1 MPKYRLATNFIVTIL
16 VMSWLGLH
24 AAPQQSVA
32 AWTVQFSSPS
42 GFYQQA
48 VEVRL
53 SAPKGCEIYFT
64 YDGAWPSRKA
74 HRYTQPFLLRQSRVI
89 RAVAYRGKQA
99 GPCSGASY
107 LINEPASSLPIVSI
121 GLGSG
126 TLFDPQKGLFT
137 RGSRREVVGHID
149 FFDHEGKN
157 YFNGLIGFRLFGG
170 ISRMWPQ
177 KSLALVARKAYGQ
190 KRITYPIFGKHG
202 PERFKHLVLRNGGS
216 DWGRAQFRDGLI
228 TSIAAK
234 WEVDVQAYQPAH
246 VYINGKYWGM
256 YDLREKINR
265 FFLNDHHNIDKDSI
279 DLLEHYWTRRC
290 GSRRKWVQ
298 LLNFVETHDL
308 SQAENYA
315 WVLGEM
321 DIMSFIDHQIAQ
333 IYFDNRDAGGNIRYW
348 RPQTPDGRWRWILF
362 DTDFGMGLH
371 DPQAYA
377 FNSLAF
383 HTAANGPKWPNPP
396 WSTLFLRKLLANS
409 HFKRAFLNRF
419 ADRLNTDLRAE
430 KVVAKVDSIAQML
443 APEMPRHQQ
452 RWHISPKTWARQVA
466 TVRQFAQERPYHMQQ
481 HLMQF
486 FNTGQPKN
494 LEIEASEGGQV
505 LLNDNLQVSER
516 FRGTYFANLPL
527 RLQAIPKPGY
537 QFSHWQGLGR
547 KKEDAVISL
556 KLKGDI
562 TIVQAVFKKFK
573 HPLAKALIINEAC
586 PSNPKSGDWV
596 ELYNPSREAVSV
608 SNWQI
613 RDRDGKKFRLP
624 ALILPP
630 KAYLV
635 LVQKEEGFRHNFP
648 ECRNL
653 VPGMALGLNKRH
665 EYLQLLTPDGTV
677 VDEYRYELPPQDS
690 IFTYAR
696 ALPEPGTDA
705 KWQLQQGPGS
715 PGGPNPFYLKARL
728 RSKQASWLRL
738 GVIAAVLL
746 VLGNF
751 VVKRKS

>member
-1 MPKYRLATNFIVTIL
+1 MPKYHLDRNFIIIFL
-16 VMSWLGLH
+16 LLGFVGLK
-24 AAPQQSVA
+24 ASPQQA
-32 AWTVQFSSPS
+32 LAYWTVQFSSPS
-42 GFYQQA
+42 GFYEQA
-48 VEVRL
+48 VEVQL

-149 FFDHEGKN
+149 FFDQEGKN

-190 KRITYPIFGKHG
+190 KRISYPIFGEHG

-279 DLLEHYWTRRC
+279 DLMEHYWTRRC

-430 KVVAKVDSIAQML
+430 KVVVKVDSIAQML

-452 RWHISPKTWARQVA
+452 RWHISPKTWARQVG

-481 HLMQF
+481 HLVQLF
-486 FNTGQPKN
+486 KTGQPKK
-494 LEIEASEGGQV
+494 LEIEPSEGGQV
-505 LLNDNLQVSER
+505 LLNDNLYLSER
-516 FRGTYFANLPL
+516 FKGDYFAKVPL
-527 RLQAIPKPGY
+527 RLQAMPQPGY
-537 QFSHWQGLGR
+537 RFSHWRGLRR
-547 KKEDAVISL
+547 KKEDAVLSL
-556 KLKGDI
+556 RLEEEN
-562 TIVQAVFKKFK
+562 TRLQAVFKKFK
-573 HPLAKALIINEAC
+573 HPLAKALLINETC
-586 PSNPKSGDWV
+586 PANPKSGDWI
-596 ELYNPSREAVSV
+596 ELYNPGREALPI

-635 LVQKEEGFRHNFP
+635 LVQKEEGFRNTFP
-648 ECRNL
+648 ECRNV
-653 VPGMALGLNKRH
+653 VPGMALGLNKRREH
-665 EYLQLLTPDGTV
+665 LQLLTPDGTV

-696 ALPEPGTDA
+696 ALPEPGTGA

-746 VLGNF
+746 ILGNF
-751 VVKRKS
+751 VARRKS